1 MFGDMPQC
9 YWTAHDAMSGTPAEM
24 TIPMSQLHIY
34 CAPTG
39 PNYMQTFSKRFL
51 LWNECV
57 TAVAGQWA
65 LDKAKGGSRILPR
78 SPASKTR
85 WDSNLI
91 ARCSLFLRKI
101 VSGP

>member
-39 PNYMQTFSKRFL
+39 PNYMQTFSKRFG
-51 LWNECV
+51 C
-57 TAVAGQWA
+57 GMSA
-65 LDKAKGGSRILPR
+65 LRPLR
-78 SPASKTR
+78 ASGHLTKQR
-85 WDSNLI
+85 VDRES
-91 ARCSLFLRKI
+91 FPVHQHRKLDGI
-101 VSGP
+101 RT